1 MVSWKSENC
10 KTETELMR
18 WLKFSIIFL
27 IFVGC
32 KQPGQ
37 LSGAFTCDPSYDLTL
52 ALETDLKTKFQIG
65 IPSNWKVNLYQD
77 EVQSSIYVA
86 DTTVALSNSILMD
99 VTWVKDNIKFDKVFL
114 LKNEQEEL
122 FKKNIKVLSK
132 EIEFQ
137 GKKAHYALYKGNKNN
152 LPYQSLHF
160 FIKIDEMSFLKV
172 KIDVY
177 GKEENQERLC
187 KALSIIDQIK
197 ILEL

>member
-1 MVSWKSENC
+1 MARWKSKNC
-10 KTETELMR
+10 KIETELMR

-27 IFVGC
+27 IFIGC
-32 KQPGQ
+32 KQPSQ
-37 LSGAFTCDPSYDLTL
+37 LGGAFTCDSSYVLTL
-52 ALETDLKTKFQIG
+52 ASETDLKKKFEIG
-65 IPSNWKVNLYQD
+65 IPSTWKVNLYQD

-86 DTTVALSNSILMD
+86 DTAVALSNSILMD

-114 LKNEQEEL
+114 LKNEQQEL

-137 GKKAHYALYKGNKNN
+137 GKKTHYALYKGNKNN
-152 LPYQSLHF
+152 LPYQSLHS
-160 FIKIDEMSFLKV
+160 FIKIDDMSFLKV
-172 KIDVY
+172 KIDLY
-177 GKEENQERLC
+177 GKEETQERLC